1 VVWGEYTGEAWFA
14 AHVGPTNG
22 ERLVREP
29 ARDDSPFREWLS
41 LLSRQRW
48 VVVVTVT
55 VATLAAFAVSR
66 SEQRLYQASASVL
79 VNEQNPTVAA
89 LNLASTPSSPPD
101 RYAATQ
107 AALARVGDVAQMT
120 IDAAH
125 VPGLTAA
132 ELLAASSVSA
142 DPTADLLQFSVTDPD
157 PAVART
163 LATAYAREFT
173 AYRRKLDTSAI
184 TAGLA
189 DVQRRLARL
198 EALGQG
204 NSPLAHQLTGTT
216 HQLEGLQALA
226 ASGSSAIPVGQAGNA
241 SVVQPR
247 TKRNVAL
254 GLLAGLALGVVLAF
268 LRDALDHR
276 VRSDDELRERLGL
289 PVLGHI
295 PRRRGATSSDGSL
308 MALTEP
314 AGPSAEAYRILKTNL
329 SISQRQHN
337 VASIV
342 VTSTGEGD
350 GKSTTAANLAVTL
363 ARAQVRVALVDL
375 DLRDPGIDALFGLDR
390 RPGLTSVATGES
402 TLADALHEIDFR
414 PDAPADGGRLEVL
427 TVGSVPPDPGELLSS
442 AFVAN
447 LLFAL
452 KRRSDV
458 LLIDSPPMLA
468 VGDAMTIATQT
479 DAVLL
484 VVDVNTARRETLAE
498 ARRVLEA
505 CPARALGL
513 VATGCN
519 GAGTHEYRHNGYRR
533 TKAPDA

>member
-1 VVWGEYTGEAWFA
+1 MEGRHG
-14 AHVGPTNG
+14 H
-22 ERLVREP
+22 
-29 ARDDSPFREWLS
+29 DDSPIRDWLS

-48 VVVVTVT
+48 VVVAAT
-55 VATLAAFAVSR
+55 VAATLGALVVSW
-66 SEQRLYQASASVL
+66 SEQRLYEASATVL
-79 VNEQNPTVAA
+79 VNAQNPTVAA
-89 LNLASTPSSPPD
+89 LNLSSAPASPPD

-107 AALARVGDVAQMT
+107 AALARVGEVAQMT
-120 IDAAH
+120 VDAAH

-132 ELLAASSVSA
+132 GLLGASSVSA
-142 DPTADLLQFSVTDPD
+142 SPTADLLQFSVTNPD
-157 PAVART
+157 PAVAQS
-163 LATAYAREFT
+163 LATAYGRAFT
-173 AYRRKLDTSAI
+173 AYRRKLDASAI

-198 EALGQG
+198 EALGEG
-204 NSPLAHQLTGTT
+204 GSPLARQLTTT
-216 HQLEGLQALA
+216 MHQLEGIQALA
-226 ASGSSAIPVGQAGNA
+226 ASGRSAILVGPAGNA

-254 GLLAGLALGVVLAF
+254 GLLAGLALGVALAF
-268 LRDALDHR
+268 LRDALDPR

-295 PRRRGATSSDGSL
+295 PQRTSAISSDGSL

-314 AGPSAEAYRILKTNL
+314 AGASAEAFRILKTNL
-329 SISQRQHN
+329 SISQRQHG
-337 VASIV
+337 VSSIV
-342 VTSTGEGD
+342 VTSTGQGD

-363 ARAQVRVALVDL
+363 ARAQLRVTLVDL
-375 DLRDPGIDALFGLDR
+375 DLRHPGMDDLFGLAG
-390 RPGLTSVATGES
+390 RPGLTSVAAGET
-402 TLADALHEIDFR
+402 TLVDALNVIDVR

-427 TVGSVPPDPGELLSS
+427 TAGSEPPDPGELLSS

-447 LLFAL
+447 VLFAL
-452 KRRSDV
+452 NRRSDV
-458 LLIDSPPMLA
+458 LLIDTPPMLA

-505 CPARALGL
+505 CPARTLGL

-519 GAGTHEYRHNGYRR
+519 GAGNHEYRHNGYRR
-533 TKAPDA
+533 AKAPDG